1 MGRMNGLV
9 LSLGALGFG
18 ILYLPIIIMVIFSFN
33 AGKLVSVCGKVL
45 VLKPVSLFCAL
56 LGTVADA
63 TSSSGATSGAAG

>member
-33 AGKLVSVCGKVL
+33 AANWFRFGRVRR
-45 VLKPVSLFCAL
+45 
-56 LGTVADA
+56 
-63 TSSSGATSGAAG
+63 